1 MVGFLTYE
9 TINPEEPTSKIEI
22 LIPKSLVDHWHKT
35 SFVQYQ
41 NLLTATAVLD
51 APKRIFHG
59 TRTINEGGWC
69 YVGKPADWFIKEN
82 VRAPFPSDKVFS
94 VYLRENFKLY
104 TFRADYADSV
114 DNLSPKDWENRYGS
128 LKWKSSL

>member
-1 MVGFLTYE
+1 MLCGE
-9 TINPEEPTSKIEI
+9 AGR
-22 LIPKSLVDHWHKT
+22 LV
-35 SFVQYQ
+35 
-41 NLLTATAVLD
+41 
-51 APKRIFHG
+51 
-59 TRTINEGGWC
+59 
-69 YVGKPADWFIKEN
+69 IKEN